1 MAVEPIEV
9 VVMALF
15 ISSGETATVA
25 AAATTSAVAAI
36 FGFHSDSQQ
45 HTLCSVL
52 GRLFNLGPGLQARRI
67 VGRCLFEPVA
77 NYCGRRTRGLEAEG
91 LCRLGFDIKAT
102 RWARKDDSIRFLVC
116 CLSMLQRASGQSA
129 VPKKR

>member
-9 VVMALF
+9 VVLALI

-25 AAATTSAVAAI
+25 AAAATSAVAAI
-36 FGFHSDSQQ
+36 FGFHPDSQQ

-52 GRLFNLGPGLQARRI
+52 GRLFNLGPGLQARKKSAGVCSSRSQTI
-67 VGRCLFEPVA
+67 VDDELGVLK
-77 NYCGRRTRGLEAEG
+77 RRVSAGLG
-91 LCRLGFDIKAT
+91 STSKRLVGQE
-102 RWARKDDSIRFLVC
+102 RDDSIRFLVC